1 MIRKLAFALALI
13 GTSFT
18 SAVHALGLGEA
29 TVSSS
34 LNQPLSAEIEL
45 ISLGSLEPQEVLP
58 GLATREEFLKAG
70 VDRVYFLSD
79 LRFKVERNTQ
89 GKAVIVLTTN
99 KPVREPFLNFLVEV
113 IWPSGRLLREYAL
126 LIDPPVFSEEPAQPV
141 AAPVSAPQATQQRE
155 TGDRLSMPLAQSQ
168 SVVASV
174 QAETYG
180 PTTSADTLWD
190 IALKVRPNRSVSPQQ
205 VMLAIQD
212 ENPNAFI
219 GDNINKLK
227 AGQVL
232 RLPSLEEMK
241 QRSSAAA
248 INEVI
253 AQNQALKGG
262 QTKPVVSAAK
272 PAPAKS
278 QSVASSASG
287 ADQLKLVVA
296 ESGSEAAS
304 TANSGDAA
312 VETSGKGLED
322 ELALTL
328 EKLDKSSLE
337 NQELST
343 KVQDLEEQLETLQ
356 RLLTLKNDQLA
367 SLQAS
372 ARQAEMEQAQ
382 AEESA
387 QDQAVQQ
394 EGIAES
400 PVTQVENEALEQV
413 GVAQEEVEAAGDA
426 VAVNADQAVTESAAA
441 ETQAEEKA
449 AEVVSEEPKPVAKP
463 AAEKAFSGEPKRST
477 VDQIIQLVL
486 DNPLYQALVAVALII
501 LLLILWLVSKN
512 NAKRE
517 AEANAAEELD
527 EVEGFDESEEFQGFE
542 ETVEEDVADLDEE
555 SVEATNDDLADE
567 LATEDLDLESGQQAG
582 TAQEEP
588 AEKEDIIAEADV
600 YIAYGRLDQ
609 AASVLERG
617 ISAEPIRVDYRLK
630 LLEVYAETG
639 DQAAFDRQ
647 YSELEAI
654 QDPEAL
660 DRADA
665 IRADFAPQA
674 PQEFEMPETS
684 VNEVESLEA
693 GSEPEEVLEPD
704 LDLEAKAA
712 DNSFDF
718 DSVEEE
724 LDEDDLGVDLSSDDL
739 ELDLD
744 IDLESPELDSGAAT
758 ESALEFSLDDESVD
772 ALSDTTADL
781 HEVEEL
787 DETAAELAENDGAI
801 EFSTEGLNLDESD
814 LDAADEPSLS
824 ADAEDVETDALE
836 LELGDLE
843 LSEELEKESE
853 IDLPDDLSIP
863 DEMLDIELDDE
874 DESELASGLEATVEE
889 SLDSE
894 EALVSA
900 EDLDLGE
907 ELLEAGDELSADT
920 LALDD
925 DEPVSTAVVSDD
937 ILEEA
942 EEALAES
949 DDELDADLGD
959 EEDFDF
965 LDGTDEASTKL
976 DLARAYIDMGDVEGA
991 RDILLEVE
999 KEGSPEQQA
1008 DARAL
1013 IDSLQS

>member
-45 ISLGSLEPQEVLP
+45 ISLGSLGPEEVLP

-79 LRFKVERNTQ
+79 LRFKVERNAQ

-141 AAPVSAPQATQQRE
+141 AAPVSAPQVTQQRE
-155 TGDRLSMPLAQSQ
+155 TGDRLSMPVAQSQ

-400 PVTQVENEALEQV
+400 PVDQVENEVLEEV
-413 GVAQEEVEAAGDA
+413 GVAQEESELAGDA
-426 VAVNADQAVTESAAA
+426 VVVNADQAETESPVA
-441 ETQAEEKA
+441 ETQVEEKA
-449 AEVVSEEPKPVAKP
+449 SEVVSEESKSVAKP
-463 AAEKAFSGEPKRST
+463 AAEKALSTEPKRST

-517 AEANAAEELD
+517 AEANAVEELD
-527 EVEGFDESEEFQGFE
+527 EVEGFDESEDFQGFE
-542 ETVEEDVADLDEE
+542 ETVEEDVAALDEE
-555 SVEATNDDLADE
+555 SVEATDEDLADE
-567 LATEDLDLESGQQAG
+567 LASEDLELESGPQAG
-582 TAQEEP
+582 AAQEEP

-660 DRADA
+660 ERADA
-665 IRADFAPQA
+665 IRADFAQPA

-684 VNEVESLEA
+684 FNEVESVDA
-693 GSEPEEVLEPD
+693 GSATEEALEPD

-744 IDLESPELDSGAAT
+744 IDLESPELGPDAA
-758 ESALEFSLDDESVD
+758 ESALEFSLDDDSVD

-787 DETAAELAENDGAI
+787 DETAAELAEDDGAI

-814 LDAADEPSLS
+814 LDAADESSLS

-843 LSEELEKESE
+843 LSEELEKENE

-874 DESELASGLEATVEE
+874 DETEVASGAEVAAEE

-925 DEPVSTAVVSDD
+925 DEPVSSAVVSDD